1 MGEVVSACLAAH
13 PDGTV
18 LRLRLQ
24 PRARRSGVVGMVGD
38 RLKIAVCA
46 PPVDGKANAELC
58 RFLATLLDI
67 PKSAVVMVQGETA
80 REKAVLLRGMAPAAV
95 AVRLGL

>member
-1 MGEVVSACLAAH
+1 MGSAVSACLTAH
-13 PDGTV
+13 PDGAV

-38 RLKIAVCA
+38 RLKIAVCG

-67 PKSAVVMVQGETA
+67 PKSAVAIVQGETA